1 MVERLTRWAVRF
13 TIAAMLI
20 VNVDLAAVCTIVV
33 VGLVLGAGVALW
45 REQDPEWNQA
55 RAWLV
60 SADRGLT

>member
-1 MVERLTRWAVRF
+1 VRF

-33 VGLVLGAGVALW
+33 AGLVLGAGVALW
-45 REQDPEWNQA
+45 REQDPEWNEA
-55 RAWLV
+55 RTWLL